1 MNEDAS
7 SLTMPG
13 EGKYDEA
20 TYLTQIRRLKSQLS
34 NEVLELRE
42 LGARLSSAWRL
53 IARHDRGACLSLR
66 SPAVKLGGAISAS
79 SFLERFCLS
88 GSNPPFHFLE
98 YAFFTCAVMEGR
110 RIGIG
115 TPSNVGWSTF
125 VGNLGSGVLSMA
137 AGAVGEVA
145 VHPARPKIISCRDL
159 SRLTP

>member
-88 GSNPPFHFLE
+88 GSNPPCHFLE
-98 YAFFTCAVMEGR
+98 YAIFT
-110 RIGIG
+110 
-115 TPSNVGWSTF
+115 
-125 VGNLGSGVLSMA
+125 VLSWKVGGSA
-137 AGAVGEVA
+137 LGRPRTLAGQLLLAIS
-145 VHPARPKIISCRDL
+145 ARVY
-159 SRLTP
+159 